1 MYKLP
6 MMKASEVSRWCKTLK
21 GKPVL
26 LLDIERR
33 IRQNV
38 WQIKRQSAK
47 WVSQL
52 PYSKNITKSISKL
65 YHIT

>member
-6 MMKASEVSRWCKTLK
+6 MMTASEVSKWCKVLK

-33 IRQNV
+33 IRQNM
-38 WQIKRQSAK
+38 WANKK
-47 WVSQL
+47 TVS
-52 PYSKNITKSISKL
+52 
-65 YHIT
+65 

>member
-6 MMKASEVSRWCKTLK
+6 MMKASEVSEWCKALK

-33 IRQNV
+33 IRQNM
-38 WQIKRQSAK
+38 WTNKK
-47 WVSQL
+47 TVS
-52 PYSKNITKSISKL
+52 
-65 YHIT
+65 

>member
-1 MYKLP
+1 MYKVP
-6 MMKASEVSRWCKTLK
+6 MMKAGEVSKWCKTLK

-38 WQIKRQSAK
+38 WANKK
-47 WVSQL
+47 TVS
-52 PYSKNITKSISKL
+52 
-65 YHIT
+65 

>member
-6 MMKASEVSRWCKTLK
+6 MMKASEVSKWCKTLK
-21 GKPVL
+21 DKPVL

-38 WQIKRQSAK
+38 WAK
-47 WVSQL
+47 KKTVS
-52 PYSKNITKSISKL
+52 
-65 YHIT
+65 